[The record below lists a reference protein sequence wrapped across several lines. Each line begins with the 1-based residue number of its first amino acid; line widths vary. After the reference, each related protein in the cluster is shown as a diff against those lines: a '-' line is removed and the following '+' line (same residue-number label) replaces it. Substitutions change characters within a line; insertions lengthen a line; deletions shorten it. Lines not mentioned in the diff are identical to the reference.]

1 MEPWAARIKESL
13 DAQGLSQAELARA
26 CKIGAG
32 SVSGWFGQGK
42 PTKMISG
49 DNLVAAASFLGIS
62 PEFIMTGRGAGNSP
76 SQSVGLDLDKLSIVL
91 AVVEG
96 AIADSRKKVPAS
108 FKARMV
114 KRVYES
120 QHQLSAETADAVKA
134 ALASLLETMGA
145 E

>member
-1 MEPWAARIKESL
+1 MEPWARRIKESL
-13 DAQGLSQAELARA
+13 EAQGLSQAELARA
-26 CKIGAG
+26 CKLGAG

-49 DNLVAAASFLGIS
+49 DNLVAASAFLGLTA
-62 PEFIMTGRGAGNSP
+62 EYIMTGRPGPAAP
-76 SQSVGLDLDKLSIVL
+76 SHSMGLDLDKLSTVL

-96 AIADSRKKVPAS
+96 AIADSRKKVPAQ
-108 FKARMV
+108 FKASMI

-120 QHQLSAETADAVKA
+120 QQGLSADTADAVRA
-134 ALASLLETMGA
+134 ALASLLETMGT